1 MSRYKGSRAR
11 GRSCVREGVLFL
23 SLLLSLFFPPPLLI
37 LTNLEVVRQSNS
49 GVCHLGL
56 FRVPAELFDVTDVR
70 LGIRGGG
77 EVGGGM
83 FLFFFLLN

>member
-1 MSRYKGSRAR
+1 MSRYKGSRAC

-23 SLLLSLFFPPPLLI
+23 SLLLLLFFSPPLLI
-37 LTNLEVVRQSNS
+37 LTNLEVVRQSNA

-70 LGIRGGG
+70 LGIREG
-77 EVGGGM
+77 VGGGVGVF
-83 FLFFFLLN
+83 FLFLLD